1 MYNKFKQL
9 FDPIYLLGGQ
19 NEADENYQKWI
30 EYRMG
35 VITEYVRR
43 IKNEVK
49 DANGVMLS
57 TSVFAS
63 LTESTNA
70 KKQDWRTWF
79 LNGWIDLATPMA
91 YYNDAT
97 DVNARVKDMILM
109 AGNNCLYYTGI
120 ASSYSGLPA
129 WQNKE
134 HIEAS
139 YNAGASGY
147 VIFCSTQI
155 IGHEDVQNALV
166 SGVNS
171 KWAVLPHAELSEVL
185 AAAFADIL
193 DKADRLYIPAGGMT
207 EQNKTDLAAIFEEI
221 AAMSDEDAQSIYDI
235 HNRIAAFVKNEVKN
249 YAKGYSRQR
258 MIEQLNDLV
267 DILDARVS
275 VNGCLLLC
283 SLFNRFRSKTLC
295 YYST

>member
-1 MYNKFKQL
+1 M
-9 FDPIYLLGGQ
+9 
-19 NEADENYQKWI
+19 
-30 EYRMG
+30 
-35 VITEYVRR
+35 
-43 IKNEVK
+43 
-49 DANGVMLS
+49 
-57 TSVFAS
+57 
-63 LTESTNA
+63 TESTNA

-139 YNAGASGY
+139 YNAGANGY

-155 IGHEDVQNALV
+155 IGHEDVQHALV

-171 KWAVLPHAELSEVL
+171 KSAILPHADISQIL
-185 AAAFADIL
+185 AASFADIL
-193 DKADRLYIPAGGMT
+193 DKADRIYIPADGMT

-221 AAMSDEDAQSIYDI
+221 AEMSTEDAQSIYDI
-235 HNRIAAFVKNEVKN
+235 QNRIAAFVKNEIKN

-258 MIEQLNDLV
+258 MIEQLNELV

-275 VNGCLLLC
+275 MKLIEDEEWNPEEDRNRPALENNYSDKPNSDNTNDNNGNDDNASTVEPVTQNFFVRLIQMIIAFFKR
-283 SLFNRFRSKTLC
+283 LFGIQ
-295 YYST
+295 